1 MKVVYSRCCGLDVHK
16 DSVTACLVTGSGSE
30 VRTFRTVT
38 RDLLALSDWLCANRC
53 QAVAMESTGV
63 YWRPIHNVLEGTEM
77 ELLVVN
83 AKHFKA
89 VKGRKTD
96 VKDAEWLADLLRHGL
111 LHGSFV
117 PDREQRELR
126 DVVRYRRRLIQ
137 DRSREANRVMKV
149 LEGANIKLKSV
160 ISDVLGVAGRA
171 MLELLASG
179 ETDPTKIAG
188 AARTNLRATTE
199 ELEIALE
206 GLMSEDQRLMLL
218 TQLQHLDFL
227 TERIEA
233 LSARIE
239 ERMRPFEDQIR
250 RLDTIPG
257 VGRRVA
263 EEVVAEV
270 GVDMGRFPSAA
281 HLCSWARVCPGLNES
296 AGKRGPATTGY
307 GNRYVRSAL
316 AEAAWAASRTKNTYL
331 ASQFWR
337 IAGRRGKKRAVVAVS
352 NSTLRIIY
360 HLLRDG
366 TEYQDLGADYFDQRA
381 FHYVTRS
388 AVKRL
393 ERLGWEVH
401 LAKAA

>member
-1 MKVVYSRCCGLDVHK
+1 MKVVYGRCCGLDVHK
-16 DSVTACLVTGSGSE
+16 DSVTACLVTRSGSE

-38 RDLLALSDWLCANRC
+38 RDLLALSDWLCMNKC
-53 QAVAMESTGV
+53 KAVAMESTGV
-63 YWRPIHNVLEGTEM
+63 YWRPVHNVLEGTGM
-77 ELLVVN
+77 DLLVVN

-111 LHGSFV
+111 LEGSFV
-117 PDREQRELR
+117 PDRAQRELR
-126 DVVRYRRRLIQ
+126 DVVRYRRRLIE

-171 MLELLASG
+171 MLELLAAG
-179 ETDPTKIAG
+179 ETDPAKVAE
-188 AARTNLRATTE
+188 AAKTNLRATTE

-206 GLMSEDQRLMLL
+206 GIMSEDQRLMLL
-218 TQLQHLDFL
+218 TQLRHLDFL
-227 TERIEA
+227 TEQVDA
-233 LSARIE
+233 LSLRIE
-239 ERMRPFEDQIR
+239 ERMHPFDDQIR

-263 EEVVAEV
+263 EELIAEV
-270 GVDMGRFPSAA
+270 GVDMARFPSAA
-281 HLCSWARVCPGLNES
+281 HLCSWAKVCPGLNES
-296 AGKRGPATTGY
+296 AGKRGPATTGH
-307 GNRYVRSAL
+307 GNRYLSAAL
-316 AEAAWAASRTKNTYL
+316 GEAAWAASRTKNTYL
-331 ASQFWR
+331 QSQFWR

-352 NSTLRIIY
+352 NSTLRIVY
-360 HLLRDG
+360 YMLRDG
-366 TEYQDLGADYFDQRA
+366 TQYSDLGADYFDQRA

-388 AVKRL
+388 SVKRL

-401 LAKAA
+401 LSKAA